1 MKVRV
6 AVVVLLVCAS
16 AAAQAPRQQI
26 FFSRVFPVPQE
37 MGLFI
42 ANADG
47 SDETVLPGTADVD
60 YDPAWSPDGG
70 WIAYTSER
78 NGSADLYRM
87 KPDGASVERLTD
99 SPAYD
104 DQAAFSGDGQQL
116 VFVTTRANG
125 TADLWT
131 LDVRTRRAKALTSG
145 PGGDY
150 RPSWSPDGSW
160 IAFTSDRGA
169 GLPFSH
175 GRWEALQRT
184 EIYLIHPD
192 GSGLRQLTKRGEF
205 CGSPKW
211 SADSRRVITYCTTAQ
226 KTMDFRPR
234 VAESGSTTLVSIDVN
249 SGVASDVASG
259 PGVKMAPAFLGNDVG
274 YIRKDKPTG
283 IAYGSGKSGP
293 QGDILGAAWSPDA
306 RRVVYHKRVRPRTPS
321 SNTGPKMWSRLAAYD
336 LRLGGMQPS
345 FDPSGTR
352 YASADF
358 VPTPEGNHLFVV
370 DADTHAT
377 TTIFH
382 EATRSA
388 LGPQWSAKG
397 DAIVFGIGPF
407 GAFFN
412 GFHKLFLDR
421 ADRVDGGAQVAMI
434 KPDGSGF
441 RELTK
446 GPNNNGFPSLAP
458 DGARVVYRTFGPD
471 GDGLRIMNLSS
482 GAITTLTTGYDNFP
496 LWSPRGDL
504 IMFSRIEAGDYEVFT
519 IRPDGSDVRRLT
531 STPGNDAHM
540 GWSADGDQIVF
551 SSSRMGFKDE
561 VMYTAAPQPYGELFI
576 MRYDGSDVR
585 QLTDN
590 QWEDGTPAWRPM
602 PGQRASVT
610 PGRH

>member
-1 MKVRV
+1 MRIRV
-6 AVVVLLVCAS
+6 SVGLVLLACV
-16 AAAQAPRQQI
+16 AATAQAPPQQI
-26 FFSRVFPVPQE
+26 FFSRVFPVPKE
-37 MGLFI
+37 IGLFM

-47 SDETVLPGTADVD
+47 SDEHQLPGTTDVD

-70 WIAYTSER
+70 WIAFTSER

-87 KPDGASVERLTD
+87 KPDGTSIERLTD

-104 DQAAFSGDGQQL
+104 DQAAFSGDGQQI

-131 LDVRTRRAKALTSG
+131 LDVRTHAAKALTSG

-160 IAFTSDRGA
+160 IAFTSDRGT
-169 GLPFSH
+169 GLPFSR

-184 EIYLIHPD
+184 EIYLVHPD

-211 SADSRRVITYCTTAQ
+211 SADSRRVVAYCTTAQ
-226 KTMDFRPR
+226 ETMDFRQAVP
-234 VAESGSTTLVSIDVN
+234 EGGSTSLVSIDVA
-249 SGVASDVASG
+249 SGAMSDLASG
-259 PGVKMAPAFLGNDVG
+259 PGVKMAPAFVGNDVG
-274 YIRKDKPTG
+274 YIRKDKPSG
-283 IAYGSGKSGP
+283 IAYASGKSGP
-293 QGDILGAAWSPDA
+293 QGYVLGAAWSPDG
-306 RRVVYHKRVRPRTPS
+306 RRVAYHKVVDPPTPE
-321 SNTGPKMWSRLAAYD
+321 TTIGPKIWSRLPSYD

-345 FDPSGTR
+345 FDPSGAR
-352 YASADF
+352 YASADY

-370 DADTHAT
+370 DAETQKV
-377 TTIFH
+377 TTIYH
-382 EATRSA
+382 DPTRSV

-412 GFHKLFLDR
+412 GFHNLFLGK
-421 ADRVDGGAQVAMI
+421 ADRVDGGAQMAMV
-434 KPDGSGF
+434 KPDGTGF

-458 DGARVVYRTFGPD
+458 DSARVVYRTFGPD
-471 GDGLRIMNLSS
+471 GDGLRIMTLST
-482 GAITTLTTGYDNFP
+482 GAVTTLTTGYDNFP

-504 IMFSRIEAGDYEVFT
+504 IMFSRVVEGDYEVFT
-519 IRPDGSDVRRLT
+519 IRPDGTDVRRLT

-540 GWSADGDQIVF
+540 AWSADGEHIVF
-551 SSSRMGFKDE
+551 TSSRMGFKDE
-561 VMYTAAPQPYGELFI
+561 VMYTDAPQPYGELFV
-576 MRYDGSDVR
+576 MRYDGSDVQ

-602 PGQRASVT
+602 PGRRPQTA
-610 PGRH
+610 RH

>member
-1 MKVRV
+1 MKIRV
-6 AVVVLLVCAS
+6 AVVVLLAYVAVG
-16 AAAQAPRQQI
+16 AQAPPQQI
-26 FFSRVFPVPQE
+26 FFTRVFPVPTGL
-37 MGLFI
+37 GLFI

-47 SDETVLPGTADVD
+47 SEEQPLPGTADVD

-70 WIAYTSER
+70 WIAFTSER

-87 KPDGASVERLTD
+87 KPDGTSVERLTD

-116 VFVTTRANG
+116 VFVTTRTDG

-131 LDVRTRRAKALTSG
+131 LDIRTHQAKALTSG

-169 GLPFSH
+169 GLPFSR

-184 EIYLIHPD
+184 EIYLVHPD

-211 SADSRRVITYCTTAQ
+211 SADSRRIISYCTTAQ
-226 KTMDFRPR
+226 ETMDFRQS
-234 VAESGSTTLVSIDVN
+234 VIDSGSTSLVSIDVA

-259 PGVKMAPAFLGNDVG
+259 PGVKMAPAFIGSDVG
-274 YIRKDKPTG
+274 DISKDKPAG
-283 IAYGSGKSGP
+283 IAYASGKSGP
-293 QGDILGAAWSPDA
+293 QGDVLGAAWSPDG
-306 RRVVYHKRVRPRTPS
+306 RRVAYYKRVRPRTADV
-321 SNTGPKMWSRLAAYD
+321 NVGPKMWSRLASYE

-345 FDPSGTR
+345 FDPSGAR

-370 DADTHAT
+370 DAETQKM

-412 GFHKLFLDR
+412 GFHNLFLGK
-421 ADRVDGGAQVAMI
+421 ADRVDGGAQIAMI

-441 RELTK
+441 RELTV

-458 DGARVVYRTFGPD
+458 DGTRVVYRTFGPD
-471 GDGLRIMNLSS
+471 GDGLRIMNLST
-482 GAITTLTTGYDNFP
+482 GASTTLTKGYDNFP

-504 IMFSRIEAGDYEVFT
+504 IMFSRIEQGDYEVFT
-519 IRPDGSDVRRLT
+519 IRPDGTDVRRLT
-531 STPGNDAHM
+531 SSPGNDAHM
-540 GWSADGDQIVF
+540 GWSADGEQIVF
-551 SSSRMGFKDE
+551 ASSRMGFKDE
-561 VMYTAAPQPYGELFI
+561 VMYTDAPQPYGELFV
-576 MRYDGSDVR
+576 MRYDGTDVR

-602 PGQRASVT
+602 PGQRPTA
-610 PGRH
+610 PRH

>member
-1 MKVRV
+1 MHV
-6 AVVVLLVCAS
+6 AVVVLLGCVA
-16 AAAQAPRQQI
+16 AAAQAPPQQI
-26 FFSRVFPVPQE
+26 FFTRVFPVPQE
-37 MGLFI
+37 MGMFI

-60 YDPAWSPDGG
+60 YDPVWSPDGN
-70 WIAYTSER
+70 WIGFTSER

-87 KPDGASVERLTD
+87 KPDGTSLERLTD

-131 LDVRTRRAKALTSG
+131 LDVRTHRAKALTSG

-160 IAFTSDRGA
+160 IAFASDRGA

-184 EIYLIHPD
+184 EIYLVHPD

-211 SADSRRVITYCTTAQ
+211 SADSGRVITYCTTAQ
-226 KTMDFRPR
+226 KTMDFRQR
-234 VAESGSTTLVSIDVN
+234 VAESGSTSLVSIDVA
-249 SGVASDVASG
+249 SGAASDVASC
-259 PGVKMAPAFLGNDVG
+259 PGVKMAPAFVGKDVG
-274 YIRKDKPTG
+274 YIRKDEPAG
-283 IAYGSGKSGP
+283 IAYASGKSGP
-293 QGDILGAAWSPDA
+293 PGDVLGAAWSPDG
-306 RRVVYHKRVRPRTPS
+306 RRVVYDKRVGSRTAA
-321 SNTGPKMWSRLAAYD
+321 NNIGQKMWSRLASYD

-345 FDPSGTR
+345 FDPGGTR

-370 DADTHAT
+370 DAETQAM

-397 DAIVFGIGPF
+397 EAIVFGIGPF

-412 GFHKLFLDR
+412 GFHNLFLGK

-434 KPDGSGF
+434 KPDGTGF

-458 DGARVVYRTFGPD
+458 DGTRVVYRTFGSD

-504 IMFSRIEAGDYEVFT
+504 IMFSRIEGGDYEVFT

-551 SSSRMGFKDE
+551 ASSRMGFKDE
-561 VMYTAAPQPYGELFI
+561 VMYTDAPQPYGELFV

-602 PGQRASVT
+602 PGQRPSAA
-610 PGRH
+610 RH

>member
-1 MKVRV
+1 MRIRV
-6 AVVVLLVCAS
+6 AVSFVLLACVA
-16 AAAQAPRQQI
+16 AAAQAPPQQI
-26 FFSRVFPVPQE
+26 FFSRVFPVPKE
-37 MGLFI
+37 IGLFI

-47 SDETVLPGTADVD
+47 SDEHPLPGTSDID

-70 WIAYTSER
+70 WIAFTSER

-87 KPDGASVERLTD
+87 KPDGTSVERLTD

-104 DQAAFSGDGQQL
+104 DQAAFSGDGQQI

-131 LDVRTRRAKALTSG
+131 LDVRTHRAKALTSG

-160 IAFTSDRGA
+160 IAFTSDRGT
-169 GLPFSH
+169 GLPFSR

-184 EIYLIHPD
+184 EIYLVHPD

-211 SADSRRVITYCTTAQ
+211 SADSHHVIAYCTTAQ
-226 KTMDFRPR
+226 ETMEFRQAVP
-234 VAESGSTTLVSIDVN
+234 ESGSTSLVSIDVA
-249 SGVASDVASG
+249 SGAVSDRASG
-259 PGVKMAPAFLGNDVG
+259 PGVKMAPAFVGNDIG
-274 YIRKDKPTG
+274 YIRKDQPSG
-283 IAYGSGKSGP
+283 IAYASGKSGP
-293 QGDILGAAWSPDA
+293 RGKVLGAAWSPDGQ
-306 RRVVYHKRVRPRTPS
+306 RVAYHKALNPPTPE
-321 SNTGPKMWSRLAAYD
+321 TTIGPKFWSRLPSYD

-345 FDPSGTR
+345 FDPGGAR
-352 YASADF
+352 YASADY

-370 DADTHAT
+370 DAETQKV

-382 EATRSA
+382 EPTRSA
-388 LGPQWSAKG
+388 LGPQWSATG

-412 GFHKLFLDR
+412 GFHSLFLGK
-421 ADRVDGGAQVAMI
+421 ADRVDGGAQIAMI
-434 KPDGSGF
+434 KPDGTGF

-458 DGARVVYRTFGPD
+458 DSTRVVYRTFGPD
-471 GDGLRIMNLSS
+471 GDGLRVMNLST
-482 GAITTLTTGYDNFP
+482 GAVTTLTTGYDNFP

-504 IMFSRIEAGDYEVFT
+504 IMFSRVEEGDYEVFT
-519 IRPDGSDVRRLT
+519 IRPDGTDVRRLT

-540 GWSADGDQIVF
+540 SWSADGEQIVF
-551 SSSRMGFKDE
+551 TSSRMGFKDE
-561 VMYTAAPQPYGELFI
+561 VPYTDAPQPYGELFV
-576 MRYDGSDVR
+576 MRYDGSDVQ

-602 PGQRASVT
+602 PGRRPQTA
-610 PGRH
+610 RH